1 MPITLQDLAFMVS
14 DHFRKKAIDAIL
26 TGGACVT
33 LYTKNAYSSFDLDF
47 VLRYNREPRLIKAA
61 MEELGFRLESG
72 RFVHPDS
79 EFFIEILPPP
89 PSVGEEP
96 IRRTARRRRGARRLE
111 MLTPTDCVK
120 DRLAAFYHWH
130 DRPSLAQALLV
141 AEAQK
146 IDLRDIGR
154 WSKAEGMNEP
164 YLEFRRALGEKSKRT
179 SPSRRRR
186 AVKK

>member
-1 MPITLQDLAFMVS
+1 MPLLLQDLAFMVS
-14 DHFRKKAIDAIL
+14 DHLQKKSIDAIL

-33 LYTKNAYSSFDLDF
+33 LYTDNADSSFDLDF
-47 VLRYNREPRLIKAA
+47 VLRHYQEPRRIKAA

-79 EFFIEILPPP
+79 DFFVEILPPP

-96 IRRTARRRRGARRLE
+96 IRRTARRRRGALRLE

-130 DRPSLAQALLV
+130 DRPSLVQALLV
-141 AEAQK
+141 AVHQK

-154 WSKAEGMNEP
+154 WSKAEEMAEP
-164 YLEFRRALGEKSKRT
+164 YLVFRRALRE
-179 SPSRRRR
+179 R
-186 AVKK
+186 ALKTMAVRPGRAGKK

>member
-1 MPITLQDLAFMVS
+1 MPLTLQDLAFTVS
-14 DHFRKKAIDAIL
+14 DHLRKKDIDAIL

-33 LYTKNAYSSFDLDF
+33 LYTKNAYSSLDLDF
-47 VLRYNREPRLIKAA
+47 VLRSSQEPRLIKAA

-72 RFVHPDS
+72 RFVHPNSD
-79 EFFIEILPPP
+79 FFVEILPPP

-96 IRRTARRRRGARRLE
+96 IRRTARRRRGARWLE

-141 AEAQK
+141 AAAQK
-146 IDLRDIGR
+146 IDLRDVGR
-154 WSKAEGMNEP
+154 WSKAEGMAEP
-164 YLEFRRALGEKSKRT
+164 YVVFRRALGEIINRT
-179 SPSRRRR
+179 SAARPRR
-186 AVKK
+186 AGK

>member
-1 MPITLQDLAFMVS
+1 MLLTLQDLAYMVS
-14 DHFRKKAIDAIL
+14 DHLRKKAIDTIL

-47 VLRYNREPRLIKAA
+47 VLRSNQEPRLIKAA
-61 MEELGFRLESG
+61 MEELGFQLKSG
-72 RFVHPDS
+72 RFIHPNS
-79 EFFIEILPPP
+79 EFFVEILPPP

-96 IRRTARRRRGARRLE
+96 IRRTARRRRGARWLE

-146 IDLRDIGR
+146 IDLRDVGR
-154 WSKAEGMNEP
+154 WSKAEGMAEP
-164 YLEFRRALGEKSKRT
+164 YLVFRQGLMEGTKKRKALG
-179 SPSRRRR
+179 RRRE
-186 AVKK
+186 KK